1 MNVFSLALQ
10 LTRRDLRAGEVRV
23 LVLALAVAVAA
34 VSGVGFLTSR
44 VDAAMQRQAAELL
57 AADVAIESPHALP
70 ERWGAQ
76 ADGDGLA
83 WARLV
88 NFPSVVFHQ
97 GRSQLVQVKAV
108 TGAYPLRGALRYALS
123 PDGDESIADA
133 PPQAGEVW
141 VERRLL
147 DSVGLKVGDTL
158 PLGRGALKITRVLR
172 YEPDRGADLFQ
183 IAPRVM
189 MAWGDLDKTGLIT
202 PFSRARYRF
211 LAAGDASAVQ
221 ALRRQ
226 LDDQLQAGQRLLGIE
241 DARPEFRSAL
251 ERAQRFLGLAALG
264 AVLLAGAA
272 VALAA
277 HRYRQ
282 QQSDMAAL
290 MRCFGSGQNRI
301 LILYLLR
308 LLAIGGI
315 AVLIGLALAWL
326 AQAALGRVLA
336 ELFAAE
342 LPPPSWRG
350 AGVGALTAVVTLA
363 GFALPSVLRLRAVS
377 PLRVLRR
384 DIGAPSASTWVLLV
398 SAAAALGLLVR
409 WQAGDWQLAG
419 YALLGLIGATLAFS
433 LLAWGVLWLVRGLH
447 TRASSA
453 RFWALRF
460 GLGAL
465 QRRRGLAVLQIGA
478 FATGMA
484 VILLL
489 AVVRVDLLAA
499 WQDTI
504 DEHAPNQ
511 FLINVQPDEVP
522 ALRALL
528 LENGVADPI
537 FHPMV
542 RARLTH
548 LNGKAIDEIEFAD
561 ERGQRFA
568 HRDHNLSQS
577 VQLPRAN
584 RLLAG
589 NWWAANVTDN
599 EVSLEQRFA
608 RSLGVGLGDTLRFD
622 VAGSP
627 LEARVMSLRE
637 VDWDSFQVN
646 FFVVMNP
653 AALADQPATSVTSFH
668 LPASDHSTI
677 PELNRRFPT
686 VTAIDVGTLI
696 NQVRTL
702 IDRAALAV
710 EGVFAFTLIAALVV
724 FLAAFQAERAERSRE
739 IALLRSFGAT
749 RSQVRR
755 AALVEFL
762 LIGGLSGLLAAAAA
776 WGAGWLLAE
785 RVFNLE
791 YAFNAW
797 MWGLAPLFGAAL
809 LSIAGMINVR
819 RVLLE
824 PPIQGLQAS

>member
-1 MNVFSLALQ
+1 MNLLRLAAQ
-10 LTRRDLRAGEVRV
+10 LTRRDLRSGEVRV

-57 AADVAIESPHALP
+57 AADVAIESPNALP
-70 ERWGAQ
+70 ADWDGQAER
-76 ADGDGLA
+76 DDLLS
-83 WARLV
+83 ARLV
-88 NFPSVVFHQ
+88 NFPSVVFQ
-97 GRSQLVQVKAV
+97 DGRSQLVQVKAV
-108 TGAYPLRGALRYALS
+108 TEAYPLRGVLRYANEVE
-123 PDGDESIADA
+123 GQERVADA
-133 PPQAGEVW
+133 APAAGEVW

-147 DSVGLKVGDTL
+147 ESVGLKVGDSL
-158 PLGRGALKITRVLR
+158 PLGRSTLTITRVLR

-183 IAPRVM
+183 IAPRVL
-189 MAWGDLDKTGLIT
+189 MAWVDLDATGLIT

-211 LAAGDASAVQ
+211 LAAGAPGAIQSFRAHVSD
-221 ALRRQ
+221 R
-226 LDDQLQAGQRLLGIE
+226 LQAGQRLLGIE

-282 QQSDMAAL
+282 QQTDMAAL
-290 MRCFGSGQNRI
+290 MRCFGTAQNRI
-301 LILYLLR
+301 LSLYLLR
-308 LLAIGGI
+308 LLGIGGI
-315 AVLIGLALAWL
+315 SVLIGLCLAWL
-326 AQAALGRVLA
+326 AQAGLGRVLA
-336 ELFAAE
+336 ELFASE

-350 AGVGALTAVVTLA
+350 AGIGVLTAMVTLA
-363 GFALPSVLRLRAVS
+363 GFALPSVWRLRAVS

-384 DIGAPSASTWVLLV
+384 DLGAPSASTWVLLL
-398 SAAAALGLLVR
+398 SAAVALILLVR

-419 YALLGLIGATLAFS
+419 YALMGLLGMTVAFS
-433 LLAWGVLWLVRGLH
+433 VVAWTVLSLGRGWSVRAGSL
-447 TRASSA
+447 RP
-453 RFWALRF
+453 WALRF

-499 WQDTI
+499 WQDTVAK
-504 DEHAPNQ
+504 DAPNQ
-511 FLINVQPDEVP
+511 FLINVQPDEVAP
-522 ALRALL
+522 LRALL
-528 LENGVADPI
+528 MQRGVAEPR
-537 FHPMV
+537 FYPMV

-548 LNGKAIDEIEFAD
+548 LNGTPIDEITFAD
-561 ERGQRFA
+561 ERGERFA

-577 VQLPRAN
+577 AQLPRAN

-589 NWWAANVTDN
+589 WWWGADATDN

-608 RSLGVGLGDTLRFD
+608 RSLGLGLGDTLRFD
-622 VAGSP
+622 IAGSP

-646 FFVVMNP
+646 FFVLMNP
-653 AALADQPATSVTSFH
+653 AALVDQPATWVTSFH
-668 LPASDHSTI
+668 LPDADHRTI

-686 VTAIDVGTLI
+686 VNAIDVGALI
-696 NQVRTL
+696 EQVRTL

-710 EGVFAFTLIAALVV
+710 EGVFGFTLIAALVV
-724 FLAAFQAERAERSRE
+724 FLAAFQAERAERARE
-739 IALLRSFGAT
+739 VALLRSFGAS

-755 AALVEFL
+755 AALVEFV
-762 LIGGLSGLLAAAAA
+762 LIGGLSGLLASVAA

-785 RVFNLE
+785 RVFNLD
-791 YAFNAW
+791 YAFHPGTW
-797 MWGLAPLFGAAL
+797 VLAPALGATL
-809 LSIAGMINVR
+809 LSMTGLLNVR
-819 RVLLE
+819 RVLAE
-824 PPIQGLQAS
+824 PPLQGLQRD